1 MRNAILMRN
10 FSPDGNGIL
19 FLFWDE
25 ARFWDKKRKR
35 YSGQLEI
42 APKKYYFYA
51 NSNDSGCS
59 IRAERLDSLL
69 WLS

>member
-19 FLFWDE
+19 FLFLDE
-25 ARFWDKKRKR
+25 GRFWDKKRKR

-51 NSNDSGCS
+51 NSNNFEFIIRVERIDSF
-59 IRAERLDSLL
+59 L

>member
-19 FLFWDE
+19 FLFLDE
-25 ARFWDKKRKR
+25 GRFWDKKRKR

-51 NSNDSGCS
+51 NSNDSGCG
-59 IRAERLDSLL
+59 IRAERLDCLL

>member
-25 ARFWDKKRKR
+25 GRFWEKKEKD
-35 YSGQLEI
+35 I
-42 APKKYYFYA
+42 V
-51 NSNDSGCS
+51 DSW
-59 IRAERLDSLL
+59 R
-69 WLS
+69 

>member
-1 MRNAILMRN
+1 MGTAS
-10 FSPDGNGIL
+10 F
-19 FLFWDE
+19 FFFWDE
-25 ARFWDKKRKR
+25 AKFWDKKRKR

-59 IRAERLDSLL
+59 IRAERLDSFL